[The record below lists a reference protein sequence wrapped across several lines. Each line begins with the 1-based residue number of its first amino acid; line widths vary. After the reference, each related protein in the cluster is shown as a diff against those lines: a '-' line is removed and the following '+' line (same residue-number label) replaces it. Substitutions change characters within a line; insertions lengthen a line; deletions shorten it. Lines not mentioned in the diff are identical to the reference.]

1 MADVIRLLPDS
12 IANQIA
18 AGEVIQRPASVV
30 KELMENSI
38 DAGST
43 QIKLIIKD
51 AGKTLIQVIDDGC
64 GMSETDARMSFERH
78 ATSKIRAAKDL
89 FSIKTMGFRGEAM
102 ASIAAIAQ
110 VEMKTRKHN
119 EDVGVRL
126 TIEGSEIKSQELC
139 QCNAG
144 TSLAIKNL
152 FYNVPARRNF
162 LKTTTVEM
170 RHIIDEFQRVA
181 LANSDIFF
189 SLHHNGIEVFHLPES
204 NLRQRIVNIFG
215 QNSNKKLVPVL
226 EETDALRLE
235 GFVGKPEFAKK
246 TRGEQFFFVNRRF
259 IKSGYLNHALM
270 GAYEDVLPKDT
281 YPLYVIFIE
290 IDPARIDINVHP
302 TKQEIKF
309 DDERLVYNYLK
320 VSVRHALGQYS
331 ITPTLDF
338 DQEQILNNHSLP
350 SMGESRREA
359 NSSPPFLGSLGGDTS
374 NSSSSEGERYE
385 TFSSKV
391 NNSEIDSSNLQNW
404 KKMYDGLDEFDQ
416 PQEDKIGN
424 QPITIE
430 SGMSEVNQLDDG
442 NHSFSKDVKPLF
454 QIHSTYIVSHI
465 KSGYILVDQQAAHE
479 RILYERYLSMLNE
492 KEAMTQKELFPR
504 NITLN
509 PADAEILKDLLP
521 QINLLGFDIQEFGK
535 EAFVIHGVPADLK
548 FSQDEQKVIEQ
559 LLEQYKTN
567 RDLDL
572 NISENVAR
580 AMARSS
586 AIKKGQSL
594 TQEEMRGLVDQLFA
608 CAMPFASPI
617 GKKCFVTFELEEL
630 ANKFGA

>member
-1 MADVIRLLPDS
+1 MADIIQLLPDS

-30 KELMENSI
+30 KELLENSI

-51 AGKTLIQVIDDGC
+51 AGKALIQVIDNGC
-64 GMSETDARMSFERH
+64 GMSETDARMCFERH

-89 FSIKTMGFRGEAM
+89 FEIRTMGFRGEAM

-119 EDVGVRL
+119 EDLGIRL
-126 TIEGSEIKSQELC
+126 TIEGSEIKSQEAC

-144 TSLAIKNL
+144 TSLSIKNL

-181 LANSDIFF
+181 LAHPDIFF
-189 SLHHNGIEVFHLPES
+189 SLHHNNSEIFHLPIS
-204 NLRQRIVNIFG
+204 NTRQRIVNVFG
-215 QNSNKKLVPVL
+215 QNSNKKLVPVS
-226 EETDALRLE
+226 EETDALKLN

-246 TRGEQFFFVNRRF
+246 TRGEQFFFVNNRF
-259 IKSGYLNHALM
+259 IKSGYLNHAIM
-270 GAYEDVLPKDT
+270 GAYEDMLPKDT
-281 YPLYVIFIE
+281 YPLYIIFIE

-320 VSVRHALGQYS
+320 VSVRHALGQHS

-338 DQEQILNNHSLP
+338 DQEQALTGYRPHQQRLEQNDTVSYTQP
-350 SMGESRREA
+350 SKMNQSQQ
-359 NSSPPFLGSLGGDTS
+359 
-374 NSSSSEGERYE
+374 YE
-385 TFSSKV
+385 TIPSKG
-391 NNSEIDSSNLQNW
+391 NNSPLDSSNLKNW
-404 KKMYDGLDEFDQ
+404 KKAYEGLDEFDV
-416 PQEDKIGN
+416 ESDGN
-424 QPITIE
+424 DGQAITIE
-430 SGMSEVNQLDDG
+430 SGFSGENQLDDSKQ
-442 NHSFSKDVKPLF
+442 SFSKEAKPLF

-479 RILYERYLSMLNE
+479 RILFERYSTLLNE
-492 KEAMTQKELFPR
+492 KQPQTQKELFPK
-504 NITLN
+504 NITLTS
-509 PADAEILKDLLP
+509 ADTELLKGLLP

-535 EAFVIHGVPADLK
+535 DTFVIHGVPTDMK
-548 FSQDEQKVIEQ
+548 QGQDEQKVIEK
-559 LLEQYKTN
+559 LLEQYKLN
-567 RDLDL
+567 QDL
-572 NISENVAR
+572 NLNIQENIAR
-580 AMARSS
+580 SMARSS

-594 TQEEMRGLVDQLFA
+594 TQEEMRELVDKLFA
-608 CAMPFASPI
+608 CEMPFTSPN
-617 GKKCFVTFELEEL
+617 GKKCFITFELEEL
-630 ANKFGA
+630 AKRFSV